1 MFSWGVVSRNVSIFN
16 QPLSFACVWFV
27 SFFSLVPVL
36 LHAQLVT
43 VDTNEAMRSESR
55 VFSVARYFPPVK
67 VVVVSE
73 LKLII

>member
-16 QPLSFACVWFV
+16 QPLSFACVWSV
-27 SFFSLVPVL
+27 SFFALVPVFL
-36 LHAQLVT
+36 QLVT